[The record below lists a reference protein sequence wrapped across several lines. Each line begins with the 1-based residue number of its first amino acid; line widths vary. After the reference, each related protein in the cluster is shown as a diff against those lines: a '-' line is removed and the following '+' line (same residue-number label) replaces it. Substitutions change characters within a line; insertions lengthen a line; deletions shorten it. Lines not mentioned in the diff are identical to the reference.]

1 MGKLFGSPLQIIVDD
16 DVIVLGRCLHLACRV
31 GETSNDD
38 VLGIGRPAAQP
49 SLELIERRWCYED
62 ELRLWKLPEHLEGT
76 LHVDLE
82 QDGVARGKVLLDG
95 RKRRTIVI
103 RMDLGP
109 LDEAVFPDDVL
120 KLVDAHEVVVNA
132 VDLTLAGCARRGR
145 YGQDVIGMLF
155 EHAADERALTR
166 SGWTRYDVERTF
178 SHASPSPSLVEIR
191 GDFVKCRD
199 GIGRTRDGPAD
210 DEMGRAGGKG
220 FDGRGDAAL
229 VAERGA
235 LGSHAGS
242 DDDGIGAEQLPH
254 LGCLDG
260 RADDTV
266 ELGLVGEAGKA
277 LHLLSFLLT
286 LLGVVL
292 VLVLALTLL
301 IPELVQSFH
310 SLYLQIEANIPRWT
324 AYLHAQ
330 DPDMGWLMSRL
341 EGIDWEQ
348 LLHKV
353 TSGLDTV
360 LVNAAGAVSA
370 TVNLVVTASFAL
382 IISVYLSLGAQSLGH
397 QARTLVRAYLKPGH
411 AAWVL
416 KFCRLF
422 RQSFANF
429 LTGQC
434 SEAVILGMLMS
445 LAFSLFRIP
454 YGSLVGMLTAICAII
469 PYVGALLSCVIS
481 VFLVLL
487 VDPLLAVRALLVYL
501 AVQFI
506 ENQFIYPRVVGKSVG
521 LSPLYTLV
529 AAMIG
534 GKLFGILGIL
544 FFIPLTAVVLELVK
558 EDVCRRLRTKETL
571 Q

>member
-1 MGKLFGSPLQIIVDD
+1 MEPKTKQYLLVTVVGVTLFVALLRLSAVLAFAAKLIDL
-16 DVIVLGRCLHLACRV
+16 VLPILAGGILALFINVPMTGLEKRLKGLFRRCKK
-31 GETSNDD
+31 
-38 VLGIGRPAAQP
+38 QP
-49 SLELIERRWCYED
+49 SD
-62 ELRLWKLPEHLEGT
+62 
-76 LHVDLE
+76 
-82 QDGVARGKVLLDG
+82 
-95 RKRRTIVI
+95 
-103 RMDLGP
+103 
-109 LDEAVFPDDVL
+109 
-120 KLVDAHEVVVNA
+120 
-132 VDLTLAGCARRGR
+132 
-145 YGQDVIGMLF
+145 
-155 EHAADERALTR
+155 
-166 SGWTRYDVERTF
+166 
-178 SHASPSPSLVEIR
+178 
-191 GDFVKCRD
+191 
-199 GIGRTRDGPAD
+199 
-210 DEMGRAGGKG
+210 
-220 FDGRGDAAL
+220 
-229 VAERGA
+229 
-235 LGSHAGS
+235 
-242 DDDGIGAEQLPH
+242 
-254 LGCLDG
+254 
-260 RADDTV
+260 
-266 ELGLVGEAGKA
+266 KA
-277 LHLLSFLLT
+277 LRLLSFFAT

-310 SLYLQIEANIPRWT
+310 SLYVQIEDNIPRWT
-324 AYLHAQ
+324 AYLNAQ
-330 DPDMGWLMSRL
+330 NADMDWLMNWL
-341 EGIDWEQ
+341 EGINWEQ

-353 TSGLDTV
+353 TAGIDTV
-360 LVNAAGAVSA
+360 LVNAVGAVSA
-370 TVNLVVTASFAL
+370 TVNIVITASFAL
-382 IISVYLSLGAQSLGH
+382 IISVYMSLGTESLSH
-397 QARTLVRAYLKPGH
+397 HARTLVCAYLKPAH
-411 AAWVL
+411 AAGVL

-558 EDVCRRLRTKETL
+558 EDACRRLRTKETL